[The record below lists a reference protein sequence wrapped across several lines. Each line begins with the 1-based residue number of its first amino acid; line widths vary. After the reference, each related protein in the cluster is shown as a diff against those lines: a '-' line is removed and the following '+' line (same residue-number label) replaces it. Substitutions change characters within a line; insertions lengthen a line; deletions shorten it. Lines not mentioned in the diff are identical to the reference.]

1 MCREFRSLH
10 DQYHEYFSAEKFLD
24 PDSLALARSVFE
36 KFQVFTFQPH
46 WIFYF
51 VLLIKYTQWGF
62 ESRTRAESAGN
73 FSPYRSSIAFPFFQM
88 ITSSKIWEKLFES
101 RTQAKKFAYSLRK
114 KNRRTKSS
122 IFYLSECRDSNPD
135 RMLPKH
141 ECYRYTTLR
150 YQKILTY

>member
-62 ESRTRAESAGN
+62 ESRTRANTFARSLRQKEKTIRLIWRMFFSFCRSAGI
-73 FSPYRSSIAFPFFQM
+73 RTRIACSQSTNATVTLHSD
-88 ITSSKIWEKLFES
+88 IK
-101 RTQAKKFAYSLRK
+101 
-114 KNRRTKSS
+114 
-122 IFYLSECRDSNPD
+122 
-135 RMLPKH
+135 
-141 ECYRYTTLR
+141 RY
-150 YQKILTY
+150 